1 MLSKGGKIVY
11 SCPNCR
17 NKEIGKIII
26 YGQCS
31 WECLKCGRFGP
42 WRGRYKEKKNA

>member
-11 SCPNCR
+11 SCPNCH
-17 NKEIGKIII
+17 NKDINKIII
-26 YGQCS
+26 YGQYS

-42 WRGRYKEKKNA
+42 WRTRLKERNND